1 MRLLA
6 AAAIVLGVALAGCG
20 EPSSDTARPPVTRI
34 MPPPVPSVEVTSMP
48 PESPVEPYDP
58 DTCRPGK
65 LKGEF
70 AISGARQVTQPF
82 CGTTKGKCAE
92 WAAGD
97 GGMIR
102 LPGTNKW
109 KGTVTFESKQL
120 IGYAGPGSYNN
131 PADFMATRIYVQGA
145 SDRSQLGYFIKDGK
159 IDATVVADGSGSMN
173 LTDWVSEAGE
183 KVTVKLTWKCT
194 DW

>member
-6 AAAIVLGVALAGCG
+6 TAAVVLGVALAGCSAR
-20 EPSSDTARPPVTRI
+20 PSDTAGPPVDRI
-34 MPPPVPSVEVTSMP
+34 TPPPVPSVEVTSMP
-48 PESPVEPYDP
+48 SESPVKPYDP
-58 DTCRPGK
+58 VTCEPGK

-70 AISGARQVTQPF
+70 VISGARQVTQPF
-82 CGTTKGKCAE
+82 CSTTKGKCAE

-109 KGTVTFESKQL
+109 KGAVVFESKQL
-120 IGYAGPGSYNN
+120 IGYTGPGSYSD

-145 SDRSQLGYFIKDGK
+145 SDRAHLGYFVKDGK

-173 LTDWVSEAGE
+173 LTDWMSETGD